1 MAVHPIRGAV
11 RHAKDA
17 WCIIEGKSY
26 GAAGSMG
33 EFSWSYLNNVQRWI
47 IEFGLDAGF
56 SERNNM
62 GFGFM
67 NLIRD

>member
-1 MAVHPIRGAV
+1 M
-11 RHAKDA
+11 
-17 WCIIEGKSY
+17 E
-26 GAAGSMG
+26 

>member
-1 MAVHPIRGAV
+1 
-11 RHAKDA
+11 
-17 WCIIEGKSY
+17 
-26 GAAGSMG
+26 MG

-56 SERNNM
+56 GERNNM